1 MSMTVLAEDA
11 RAGAPAEGHPMGKY
25 DPLTAYLRQQTA
37 AGARVLQIDDALFA
51 RILSGDQ
58 PQRVSLPPAAWVPA
72 ASFWGNTAGAQ
83 RSRAAAWLRAG
94 WQVRHPV
101 DYVNRV
107 VTFER

>member
-1 MSMTVLAEDA
+1 MTVLAEDA

-58 PQRVSLPPAAWVPA
+58 PQRVSLPPAAW
-72 ASFWGNTAGAQ
+72 
-83 RSRAAAWLRAG
+83 LRAG